1 LTNKSSIRLLAQ
13 TPIPTE
19 YGGWEYIVFSENGVP
34 NRFHTA
40 VVYGPTAKELKSG
53 RNVLA
58 RVHSACATSELF
70 HASNCECRE
79 ELEEAMRRI
88 RKEGKGVLVYLDQE
102 GAGNGIK
109 AKIQAYGMAFRWKNN
124 KVVPV
129 KNARTG
135 ENMSIYEA
143 YRKLGYGMETRS
155 FKVAA
160 DILKNLGIRSV
171 RLLTNNP
178 SKVKG
183 LQDEGIKAIPVGLH
197 IKPKNKIV
205 ASHLSAKARLLGH
218 KIKE

>member
-1 LTNKSSIRLLAQ
+1 MVAGST
-13 TPIPTE
+13 
-19 YGGWEYIVFSENGVP
+19 WVFSENGVP

-40 VVYGPTAKELKSG
+40 VIYGPTTREIKSG
-53 RNVLA
+53 RNVLT

-88 RKEGKGVLVYLDQE
+88 RREGKGILIYLDQE

-109 AKIQAYGMAFRWKNN
+109 AMIDAYRMAFRWKNS
-124 KVVPV
+124 KEVVPV
-129 KNARTG
+129 KDARTR
-135 ENMSIYEA
+135 EDISIYEA
-143 YRKLGYGMETRS
+143 YLRLGYKMETRS
-155 FKVAA
+155 FWVAA
-160 DILKNLGIRSV
+160 DILKNLGISSV

-205 ASHLSAKARLLGH
+205 AAHLSAKAKLLGH
-218 KIKE
+218 NIKK